1 MRNLILILSKMKKLI
16 SIIIIFFSLQSHS
29 QCRNTFVY
37 GFELVSI
44 EAPELVTAK
53 IFYKGKPIVRKTE
66 TICGKQL
73 KIKKQFTFL
82 QNSTKNLDDIK
93 LPYQLPAN
101 RFYWLMTDDMTVEM
115 ATHPDRFKI
124 VLNSNDKTL
133 KAKYELP
140 ITYDFLSQNAIYLDL
155 INKDKISVQKEFKDK
170 IWKFALYEKGNKSTL
185 KDTILVYS
193 AREKIPDGILF
204 RFPELKN
211 TGNRHSV
218 EDFWASG
225 ILFNQKLFLKI
236 SENKI
241 PKPEQQNGLY
251 ISMDGKK
258 CATSGGIT
266 GGGFGECAGATNQK
280 GKKPVLY
287 QINIQIEP

>member
-1 MRNLILILSKMKKLI
+1 MNKIIFILS
-16 SIIIIFFSLQSHS
+16 IFLSLQISA
-29 QCRNTFVY
+29 QCRKTFLY
-37 GFELVSI
+37 GFELI
-44 EAPELVTAK
+44 GIKNPELVSAT
-53 IFYKGKPIVRKTE
+53 IFYQNKPIVPKTE

-82 QNSTKNLDDIK
+82 QNPDKSLDGIK

-101 RFYWLMTDDMTVEM
+101 RFYWLMTDDMAVEM

-170 IWKFALYEKGNKSTL
+170 IWNLALYEKGNKSTL

-218 EDFWASG
+218 EEFWASG
-225 ILFNQKLFLKI
+225 MLFNRKLFLKI

-266 GGGFGECAGATNQK
+266 GGGFGECSAATNQK
-280 GKKPVLY
+280 GKKPVPY